1 MAVHACPTGGVAASA
16 DTVWSFLADPRRMD
30 LWWDARVESVEPEGP
45 MAPGQRITAT
55 TRELGCTFH
64 LSFEVKE
71 VDAAKRRVRLLAH
84 LPFGVTD
91 DATFTVTPLGDTT
104 SRLSFG

>member
-1 MAVHACPTGGVAASA
+1 MLVRPGRSPRPPTRYGRSWPTRGAWIYGG
-16 DTVWSFLADPRRMD
+16 
-30 LWWDARVESVEPEGP
+30 
-45 MAPGQRITAT
+45 
-55 TRELGCTFH
+55 TRELGRTFH

-71 VDAAKRRVRLLAH
+71 LDAARRRVRLLAH